1 MMMRT
6 ISAGLTATAMLM
18 LGGCA
23 TPEQVAATQA
33 REAAKVPAATPTG
46 KAVDCIQ
53 TNRIR
58 NTRVRNDSVIDF
70 EMDGGQV
77 YRNQLPYACGSLG
90 TEQRF
95 SYATQTGQLCSVDT
109 ITVLYA
115 SPPGP
120 GATCGLGQ
128 FQPVKLAKR

>member
-6 ISAGLTATAMLM
+6 AGAGLMAMTMLL

-23 TPEQVAATQA
+23 TPEQRAAQQA
-33 REAAKVPAATPTG
+33 NEAAKVPAATPTG
-46 KAVDCIQ
+46 AAVDCIQ

-58 NTRVRNDSVIDF
+58 NTDVRNDSVIDF

-90 TEQRF
+90 SEQRF
-95 SYATQTGQLCSVDT
+95 SYTVQTGQLCSVDT

-115 SPPGP
+115 SPPGH

-128 FQPVKLAKR
+128 FQPVKLDKR